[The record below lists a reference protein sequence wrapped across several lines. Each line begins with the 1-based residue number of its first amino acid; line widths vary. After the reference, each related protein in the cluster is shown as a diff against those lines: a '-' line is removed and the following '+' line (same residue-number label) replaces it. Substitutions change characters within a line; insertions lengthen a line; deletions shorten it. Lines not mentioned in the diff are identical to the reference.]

1 MATRD
6 RIEDLIDLLS
16 AGMEDVIWE
25 RDAVDVLRPED
36 WGAVEL
42 RAGQDVQWA
51 DGQPTDGA
59 SGIDLYLCVSDR
71 EAGWLDAMEEILRAY
86 DDQVAWITW
95 ALGERTWLPEIQK
108 TLWRWRVTLYEPIL
122 YDDGTGG

>member
-1 MATRD
+1 M
-6 RIEDLIDLLS
+6 LS
-16 AGMEDVIWE
+16 AGMEGVIWE
-25 RDAVDVLRPED
+25 RDAADVLRPED

-51 DGQPTDGA
+51 DGQPTDEA
-59 SGIDLYLCVSDR
+59 SGIDLYLCVGNR
-71 EAGWLDAMEEILRAY
+71 EADWRDTVETILRAY
-86 DDQVAWITW
+86 DDRAAWITW
-95 ALGERTWLPEIQK
+95 VLSERTWLPEIQK